1 MKVYPTRS
9 FYLIAYNLF
18 IIGGLISCSGIGKS
32 SFNGINLR
40 IGANVTNI
48 SNIKS
53 PNNQGTVYLQGQVT
67 SIVPLSEPW
76 QAYQMQD
83 SSGTI
88 WAITSQKGLQIK
100 DKLLIKGFLRYQSI
114 PVEAQ
119 ELGDFY
125 VEEQERIEHTPVPQL

>member
-1 MKVYPTRS
+1 MKIQPTRRL
-9 FYLIAYNLF
+9 YLIACNFF
-18 IIGGLISCSGIGKS
+18 IVGGLMSCGELGS
-32 SFNGINLR
+32 SLNGINFR

-53 PNNQGTVYLQGQVT
+53 PHNQGTVYLQGQVT
-67 SIVPLSEPW
+67 SIVPLSAPW

-83 SSGTI
+83 SSGKI

-125 VEEQERIEHTPVPQL
+125 VEEQQRLEYTPVS